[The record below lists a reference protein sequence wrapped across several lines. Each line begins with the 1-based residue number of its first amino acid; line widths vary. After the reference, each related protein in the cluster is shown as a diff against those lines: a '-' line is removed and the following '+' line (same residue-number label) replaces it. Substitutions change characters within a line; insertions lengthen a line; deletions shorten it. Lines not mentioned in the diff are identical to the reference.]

1 MQLGSAS
8 IWMKQVN
15 SLCRIISFCL
25 LLLLPAARVSA
36 HVFLERSDPG
46 VGGKIHSAPAAVR
59 IWFTEAI
66 DPVFSSIQV
75 FDATGKQVDKK
86 DTHSDR
92 SSRSLLQISL
102 PRLGP
107 GTYKVAWGV
116 VSVDTHV
123 TKGAFRFQILP

>member
-1 MQLGSAS
+1 MSRGCSLP
-8 IWMKQVN
+8 KQVN
-15 SLCRIISFCL
+15 SLCRILSFCL
-25 LLLLPAARVSA
+25 LVLLPAARVSA
-36 HVFLERSDPG
+36 HGFLERSDPA

-66 DPVFSSIQV
+66 EPVFSSIQV
-75 FDATGKQVDKK
+75 FDATGKQVDKR

-92 SSRSLLQISL
+92 CSRSLLQISL

-123 TKGAFRFQILP
+123 TKGDFTFQILP

>member
-1 MQLGSAS
+1 M
-8 IWMKQVN
+8 N
-15 SLCRIISFCL
+15 SLCHILSFCL
-25 LLLLPAARVSA
+25 LVLLPAARVGA
-36 HVFLERSDPG
+36 HVFLERSDPA
-46 VGGKIHSAPAAVR
+46 VGGEIHSAPAAVR

-66 DPVFSSIQV
+66 EPALSSIKV

-86 DTHSDR
+86 DTHLDG
-92 SSRSLLQISL
+92 SSGSLLQISL

-123 TKGAFRFQILP
+123 TKGDFRFQILR